1 MTVEELT
8 EEEEQELHLAESEA
22 EAEAEFCMNFVNG
35 GGLSS
40 DWRQAWREHQ
50 MTDEEFSEH
59 QAARVRAMHD
69 ADCFCRDCA

>member
-1 MTVEELT
+1 MTVEEMT
-8 EEEEQELHLAESEA
+8 EEEAEELACA

-50 MTDEEFSEH
+50 MTDEEFGEH
-59 QAARVRAMHD
+59 QAAQVLAMHD
-69 ADCFCRDCA
+69 VDCFCRDCA

>member
-1 MTVEELT
+1 MSQQELT
-8 EEEEQELHLAESEA
+8 EEEEAELSLAESEA

-50 MTDEEFSEH
+50 MTEEEFGEH
-59 QAARVRAMHD
+59 QAAQVLAMHD
-69 ADCFCRDCA
+69 VDCFCRDCA